1 MIFVMGSSEL
11 NVTIILN
18 SIPLSTRN

>member
-1 MIFVMGSSEL
+1 MGSSEL